1 VSDNP
6 YGGSQPDEDPDAGP
20 PSTPPSFSK
29 ETPPAGPSP
38 YGQQPPEQGYG
49 QQPPQG
55 GYGQQPYGQQ
65 PPQGGYGQQPY
76 GQQPYGQQPP
86 QGGYGQHYGQ
96 QPPQGGYGQ
105 QPPQGGYGQQGYGQQ
120 PPQGGYGQQG
130 YGQQPPQGGYGQ
142 QPYGQQP
149 AQGGYGQPQGY
160 GQGGYPGGSPNAY
173 AHWGTRLGAFAID
186 YLGPVVVVY
195 VIAIILSSI
204 SNALG
209 IVGALLYLGLLG
221 FEIWNLFIRQG
232 KTGQSIGKG
241 LFGIMLIDEQTGRPP
256 GGGMTFVRY
265 LAKIVDSIIC
275 YVGWL
280 FPLWDAKRQT
290 VSDKIMH
297 TVVVPGGDPA
307 QKKF

>member
-6 YGGSQPDEDPDAGP
+6 YGGPQPGEDPEAGP

-38 YGQQPPEQGYG
+38 YGQQPPA
-49 QQPPQG
+49 
-55 GYGQQPYGQQ
+55 QPYGQQ

-76 GQQPYGQQPP
+76 GQP
-86 QGGYGQHYGQ
+86 YGQ

-105 QPPQGGYGQQGYGQQ
+105 QPPQGYGQQQ
-120 PPQGGYGQQG
+120 P
-130 YGQQPPQGGYGQ
+130 YGQ

-149 AQGGYGQPQGY
+149 PQGYGQQQPYGQPQGY

-173 AHWGTRLGAFAID
+173 AHWGTRLGAFAVD
-186 YLGPVVVVY
+186 YLGPVIVVY
-195 VIAIILSSI
+195 VVVIILSSI

>member
-6 YGGSQPDEDPDAGP
+6 YGGSQPDEDPNAGQ

-38 YGQQPPEQGYG
+38 YGQQPPAQPYGQQPPAQGGYG
-49 QQPPQG
+49 QQPPQ

-65 PPQGGYGQQPY
+65 PPQGY

-86 QGGYGQHYGQ
+86 QG
-96 QPPQGGYGQ
+96 
-105 QPPQGGYGQQGYGQQ
+105 
-120 PPQGGYGQQG
+120 
-130 YGQQPPQGGYGQ
+130 YGQ

-149 AQGGYGQPQGY
+149 PQGYGQQQPYGQPQGY

-173 AHWGTRLGAFAID
+173 AHWGTRLGAFAVD
-186 YLGPVVVVY
+186 YLGPVIVVY
-195 VIAIILSSI
+195 VIVIILSSI

-209 IVGALLYLGLLG
+209 IIGGLLYLGLLG